1 MVLVVAREAC
11 MDDDGDV
18 RQFPRCC
25 CCCGRP
31 DSPYGFKGLS
41 V

>member
-1 MVLVVAREAC
+1 MVHVVVAREAC

-18 RQFPRCC
+18 RQFPAAAA
-25 CCCGRP
+25 GRP